1 MHAMDYST
9 FTDEALEARLREL
22 RQDHS
27 DLDAAIQALS
37 NAPLPELVVIGRFKR
52 KKLIL
57 KDDISRVEDY
67 LNPDILA

>member
-1 MHAMDYST
+1 MDYST
-9 FTDEALEARLREL
+9 FTDEALEARLWEL
-22 RQDHS
+22 RQDHG

-37 NAPLPELVVIGRFKR
+37 HAALPELIVIGRFKR

-57 KDDISRVEDY
+57 KDEISRIEDY